1 MSAHTPGPWLAAAK
15 PSSLGWP
22 VVATANGQLICSM
35 NYVHHST
42 VYPKVA
48 GDDAFNREAV
58 ANARLIAAAPDLLAA
73 LQRFVDQAR
82 VGSGNKAV
90 TRSARVN
97 CPAGIYHD
105 ARAAIAKAVQS

>member
-1 MSAHTPGPWLAAAK
+1 MSAQHTPGPWTYVRNPELTRWIID
-15 PSSLGWP
+15 SLP
-22 VVATANGQLICSM
+22 AHAIACTAGYEPDN
-35 NYVHHST
+35 
-42 VYPKVA
+42 
-48 GDDAFNREAV
+48 E
-58 ANARLIAAAPDLLAA
+58 ANARLISAAPDLLNA